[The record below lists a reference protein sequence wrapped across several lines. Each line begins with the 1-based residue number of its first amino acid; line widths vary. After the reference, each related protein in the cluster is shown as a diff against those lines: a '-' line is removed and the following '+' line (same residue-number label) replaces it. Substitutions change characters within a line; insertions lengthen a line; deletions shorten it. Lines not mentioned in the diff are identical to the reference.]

1 MNSIAFHPS
10 SRPPVSDRDL
20 QRYADKWVVVRGGKV
35 VLHTGS
41 YDALVARRTSGQ
53 FMDGDRV
60 LHLPPVA
67 PS

>member
-1 MNSIAFHPS
+1 MRSIAFHPS

-20 QRYADKWVVVRGGKV
+20 QRYANLWVVVRGGKV
-35 VLHTGS
+35 VLHAGS
-41 YDALVARRTSGQ
+41 YDALVATRTSGR
-53 FMDGDRV
+53 FKNGDRV

>member
-1 MNSIAFHPS
+1 MRSIAFHAS

-20 QRYADKWVVVRGGKV
+20 QRYADQWVVVRGGKV
-35 VLHTGS
+35 VLQAGS
-41 YDALVARRTSGQ
+41 YDALVARRTSRQ
-53 FMDGDRV
+53 FKNGDRV

>member
-1 MNSIAFHPS
+1 MRSIAFHPS

-35 VLHTGS
+35 VLQTAS
-41 YDALVARRTSGQ
+41 YDALVAKRTTGQ
-53 FMDGDRV
+53 FKNGDRV